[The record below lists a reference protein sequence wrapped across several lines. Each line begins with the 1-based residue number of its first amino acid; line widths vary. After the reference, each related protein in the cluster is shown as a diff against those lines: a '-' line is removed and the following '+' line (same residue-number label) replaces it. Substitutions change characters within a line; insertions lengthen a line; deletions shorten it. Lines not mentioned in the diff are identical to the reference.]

1 MPPKGDDTAFL
12 RLTIAGI
19 SALDSRVDLI
29 AAPLADP
36 NIATP
41 SSAVGIEADN
51 RIVLRSSIDSFPRSL

>member
-41 SSAVGIEADN
+41 SSAVGIEA
-51 RIVLRSSIDSFPRSL
+51 